1 MKLNENVEITIPL
14 RTLVSVAASLLIASW
29 SWYVFRTQTRIAEL
43 EHKVQLADQRF
54 EQYLTQPSRA
64 QSDLDLLKKD
74 LEYLRKDLDQQ
85 DQKVRGTASNL
96 K

>member
-14 RTLVSVAASLLIASW
+14 RTLVSVAASLLIA

-74 LEYLRKDLDQQ
+74 LEYLRKDLDRQ
-85 DQKVRGTASNL
+85 DQKVRVTAGSP

>member
-14 RTLVSVAASLLIASW
+14 RTIVSVAASLLIA

-64 QSDLDLLKKD
+64 QGDVDLLKKD
-74 LEYLRKDLDQQ
+74 LEYLRKDLDRQ
-85 DQKVRGTASNL
+85 DQKVRGTAGSI

>member
-29 SWYVFRTQTRIAEL
+29 YVFRTQTRIAEL
-43 EHKVQLADQRF
+43 EYKVQLADQRF

>member
-1 MKLNENVEITIPL
+1 MKLNENVEITLPL
-14 RTLVSVAASLLIASW
+14 RTLVSVVASLLIA

-85 DQKVRGTASNL
+85 DQKVRGPAGSQ

>member
-14 RTLVSVAASLLIASW
+14 RTLVSVAASLLIA

-85 DQKVRGTASNL
+85 DQKVRGTASSQ

>member
-29 SWYVFRTQTRIAEL
+29 YVFRTQTRIAEL
-43 EHKVQLADQRF
+43 EHKVQLADQKF

-64 QSDLDLLKKD
+64 QSELDLLKKD